1 MPIKVSKPEEKI
13 TIDDVYELTS
23 LGRMQWR
30 EVEPSGLYPWF
41 TLRSLYK
48 GRLYIL
54 RKTRME
60 VFNAKTDAIIWFE
73 KDASKLRL
81 MIQRMYNINLI

>member
-1 MPIKVSKPEEKI
+1 MPIKISKPEEKI
-13 TIDDVYELTS
+13 TISDVYELT
-23 LGRMQWR
+23 GIGIMKWK

-73 KDASKLRL
+73 KNASNLRA
-81 MIQRMYNINLI
+81 MIEHIHNTKF